1 MRKTDNYRK
10 HHDDIRAIV
19 ARLEPMLD
27 AGRIAA
33 DPDAVAAVV
42 RDLFGKFSVHL
53 AIEDSTLYPKYAM
66 HDDAR
71 LRQVALSFQ
80 VEMGDLSK
88 RFDAYRHAWAGP
100 LAIGRDPAGFV
111 RATRDMLAQLRARV
125 RREEED
131 LYALIDRA
139 A

>member
-10 HHDDIRAIV
+10 HHDDLRAIV

-27 AGRIAA
+27 AAALAA
-33 DPDAVAAVV
+33 DPAAVSGVV

-53 AIEDSTLYPKYAM
+53 AIEDSTLYPKYAV

-71 LRQVALSFQ
+71 LRQVAISFQ
-80 VEMGDLSK
+80 TEMGSLSK
-88 RFDAYRHAWAGP
+88 RFDAYKHAWAGP

-111 RATRDMLAQLRARV
+111 AATREMLALLKARV
-125 RREEED
+125 TREED
-131 LYALIDRA
+131 SLYDLIDKA

>member
-1 MRKTDNYRK
+1 MRKTDSYRK
-10 HHDDIRAIV
+10 HHDDIRQIV
-19 ARLEPMLD
+19 GRLEPMLD
-27 AGRIAA
+27 
-33 DPDAVAAVV
+33 VAAITADANGVAGVV

-53 AIEDSTLYPKYAM
+53 AIEDSTLYPKYAI

-80 VEMGDLSK
+80 VEMGNLSK
-88 RFDAYRHAWAGP
+88 RFDAYKHDWAGP

-111 RATRDMLAQLRARV
+111 TATREMLRLLKARV
-125 RREEED
+125 TREED
-131 LYALIDRA
+131 GLYDLIDKA

>member
-10 HHDDIRAIV
+10 HHDDLRQIV
-19 ARLEPMLD
+19 GRLEPMLD
-27 AGRIAA
+27 VARITA
-33 DPDAVAAVV
+33 DANAVAGVV

-53 AIEDSTLYPKYAM
+53 AIEDSTLYPKYAV

-80 VEMGDLSK
+80 TEMGNLSK
-88 RFDAYRHAWAGP
+88 RFDAYKHDWAGP

-111 RATRDMLAQLRARV
+111 AATKEMLALLKARV
-125 RREEED
+125 TREED
-131 LYALIDRA
+131 SLYDLIDKA

>member
-1 MRKTDNYRK
+1 MRKTDHYRK
-10 HHDDIRAIV
+10 HHDELRAIV
-19 ARLEPMLD
+19 GRLEPMLD
-27 AGRIAA
+27 PARIAIDA
-33 DPDAVAAVV
+33 QAVAAVL

-53 AIEDSTLYPKYAM
+53 AIEDSTLYPKCAV

-71 LRQVALSFQ
+71 LRQIAISFQ

-88 RFDAYRHAWAGP
+88 RFDAYKRDWAGP

-111 RATRDMLAQLRARV
+111 AATREMLALLKARV
-125 RREEED
+125 RREEENFYD
-131 LYALIDRA
+131 LIDKA